1 MANTTEIKTVSDI
14 TLVTLQGSP
23 SSTHFMA
30 DVFERIAKNG
40 INIDMIS
47 MPPNHGANAGLSFT
61 ISDDD
66 LIGILELLNVLR
78 AESGIRVSVS
88 SVHRKISVFDPQMKN
103 RPGMAAKVFSA
114 IASTDAD
121 IRLITTSEVEISLL
135 VTEADY
141 DAVLAALEE
150 ELQE

>member
-1 MANTTEIKTVSDI
+1 MATTEIKTVSDI

-23 SSTHFMA
+23 SSTRFMGE
-30 DVFERIAKNG
+30 VFQRIAAQG

-47 MPPNHGANAGLSFT
+47 MPPNHGANAGISFT
-61 ISDDD
+61 ISDED
-66 LIGILELLNVLR
+66 LIGILALVNALK
-78 AESGIRVSVS
+78 AETGIRVSVS
-88 SVHRKISVFDPQMKN
+88 SVHHKISVYDPQMKN
-103 RPGMAAKVFSA
+103 TPGMAAKVFCA
-114 IASTDAD
+114 IAATDAD

-150 ELQE
+150 AIQ

>member
-1 MANTTEIKTVSDI
+1 MASTTEIRTVSDI

-30 DVFERIAKNG
+30 DVFERISKKN

-61 ISDDD
+61 ISDGD
-66 LIGILELLNVLR
+66 LIGILEIVNTLR
-78 AESGIRVSVS
+78 FETGIRVSVS
-88 SVHRKISVFDPQMKN
+88 SVHHKISVYDPQMKN
-103 RPGMAAKVFSA
+103 CPGMAAKVFSA

-141 DAVLAALEE
+141 DAVLSALETA
-150 ELQE
+150 LQQ